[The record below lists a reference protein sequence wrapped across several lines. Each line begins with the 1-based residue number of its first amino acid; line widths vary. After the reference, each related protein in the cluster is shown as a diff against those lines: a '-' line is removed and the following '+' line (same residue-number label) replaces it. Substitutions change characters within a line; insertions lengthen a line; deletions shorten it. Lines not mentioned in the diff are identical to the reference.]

1 MSKISQE
8 VNTMIDEIPD
18 NPFANFS
25 PAKADQLLALAEEI
39 CDGEI
44 DAAAHFAAC
53 LMGLSPRL
61 DIAVTMLEYVAI
73 QAQQA
78 GAENEKH
85 H

>member
-1 MSKISQE
+1 MSKISEE
-8 VNTMIDEIPD
+8 VNTMIDDIPD

-25 PAKADQLLALAEEI
+25 PAKADKLLALAEEI
-39 CDGEI
+39 CDGEM

-53 LMGLSPRL
+53 LMGLAPRL
-61 DIAVTMLEYVAI
+61 DIAMTMLEYVDI